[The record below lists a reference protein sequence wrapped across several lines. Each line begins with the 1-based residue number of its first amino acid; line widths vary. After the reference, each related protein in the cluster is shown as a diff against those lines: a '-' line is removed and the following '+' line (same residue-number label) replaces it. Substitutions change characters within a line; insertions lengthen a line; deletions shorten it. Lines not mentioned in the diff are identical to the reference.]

1 MQTGTTSEQPPPIP
15 VHSGPLRSLHNNSF
29 RWLWTVGLLI
39 GFGNWMQRLTISWF
53 VLDQTGSVFLTAVSF
68 AVRSAPNVIFGPFG
82 GAIADR
88 YSRRKVLMVAAGL
101 KVSVAVGMWFLVV
114 QSDSL
119 IWAVMVLVGLA
130 GITAAFELPATQAL
144 AVDVVGR
151 RNASNGVAMM
161 SVATRAVG
169 AIGALTGGLLIESAG
184 PGIVFVIAGLAF
196 AIGGFAVSRV
206 VVVQPGLGVRGTSHG
221 LRAVG
226 GFISSTFGGIKV
238 LLGIPIVAT
247 LLTFAMVVEILG
259 FTFQTVMPS
268 LAEDVLGVG
277 ASGLGALTAMV
288 AIGGLVGSVLIT
300 ALSDFGRKGL
310 LAIAIIFIYGV
321 GLISLGISE
330 IFPLSLFIV
339 TVVGVMASSFDA
351 LQWTLLMAN
360 VPDDM
365 RGRAM
370 GGWIFAIGFG
380 WAGSLELGLIAEV
393 YSVGWALSVNGIG
406 LLILATLALMFAGR
420 LRRA

>member
-1 MQTGTTSEQPPPIP
+1 MQTGTNSEQSPPIP
-15 VHSGPLRSLHNNSF
+15 VHSGPLRSLHNNAF

-68 AVRSAPNVIFGPFG
+68 AVRSAPNLIFGPVG
-82 GAIADR
+82 GAIVDR
-88 YSRRKVLMVAAGL
+88 YSRRKVLMIAAGL
-101 KVSVAVGMWFLVV
+101 KVSVAVGMWLLVT

-119 IWAVMVLVGLA
+119 IWAVMMLVGLA

-144 AVDVVGR
+144 AVDVVGK

-184 PGIVFVIAGLAF
+184 PGIVFVIAALAF

-226 GFISSTFGGIKV
+226 GFISSTFGGIRV

-247 LLTFAMVVEILG
+247 LLIFAMIVEVLG

-277 ASGLGALTAMV
+277 ATGLGALTAMA

-310 LAIAIIFIYGV
+310 LAIAIIFVYGV
-321 GLISLGISE
+321 GLISLGISGL
-330 IFPLSLFIV
+330 FPMSLLIV
-339 TVVGVMASSFDA
+339 AVVGIMASSFDA
-351 LQWTLLMAN
+351 LQWTLLMEN

-406 LLILATLALMFAGR
+406 LLILAVLALMFAGR

>member
-1 MQTGTTSEQPPPIP
+1 
-15 VHSGPLRSLHNNSF
+15 
-29 RWLWTVGLLI
+29 
-39 GFGNWMQRLTISWF
+39 MQRLTISWF

>member
-1 MQTGTTSEQPPPIP
+1 
-15 VHSGPLRSLHNNSF
+15 
-29 RWLWTVGLLI
+29 
-39 GFGNWMQRLTISWF
+39 MQRLTISWF

-68 AVRSAPNVIFGPFG
+68 AVRSAPNLIFGPVG
-82 GAIADR
+82 GAIVDR
-88 YSRRKVLMVAAGL
+88 YSRRKVLMIAAGL
-101 KVSVAVGMWFLVV
+101 KVSVAVGMWLLVT

-184 PGIVFVIAGLAF
+184 PGIVFVIAALAF

-206 VVVQPGLGVRGTSHG
+206 VVVQPGLGARGTSHG

-226 GFISSTFGGIKV
+226 GFISSTFGGIRV

-247 LLTFAMVVEILG
+247 LLIFAMVVEILG

-277 ASGLGALTAMV
+277 ATGLGALTAMA

-310 LAIAIIFIYGV
+310 LAIAIIFVYGV

-330 IFPLSLFIV
+330 LFPLSLLIV
-339 TVVGVMASSFDA
+339 AVVGIMASSFDA
-351 LQWTLLMAN
+351 LQWTLLMEN

-380 WAGSLELGLIAEV
+380 WAGSLELGLIAEA

-406 LLILATLALMFAGR
+406 LLILAILALMFAGR

>member
-1 MQTGTTSEQPPPIP
+1 
-15 VHSGPLRSLHNNSF
+15 
-29 RWLWTVGLLI
+29 
-39 GFGNWMQRLTISWF
+39 MQRLTISWF

-68 AVRSAPNVIFGPFG
+68 AVRSAPNLIFGPVG
-82 GAIADR
+82 GAIVDR
-88 YSRRKVLMVAAGL
+88 YSRRKVLMIAAGL
-101 KVSVAVGMWFLVV
+101 KVSVAVGMWLLVT

-119 IWAVMVLVGLA
+119 IWAVMMLVGLA

-144 AVDVVGR
+144 AVDIVGR

-184 PGIVFVIAGLAF
+184 PGIVFVIAALAF

-226 GFISSTFGGIKV
+226 GFISSTFGGIRV

-247 LLTFAMVVEILG
+247 LLIFAMIVEVLG

-277 ASGLGALTAMV
+277 ATGLGALTAMA

-310 LAIAIIFIYGV
+310 LAIAIIFVYGV

-330 IFPLSLFIV
+330 LFPMSLLIV
-339 TVVGVMASSFDA
+339 AVVGIMASSFDA
-351 LQWTLLMAN
+351 LQWTLLMEN

-406 LLILATLALMFAGR
+406 LLILAVLALMFAGR